1 MMHRTEEG
9 RVADRRSHLEGAVE
23 LGLLGARP
31 AEEDHGGYLRAASVD
46 AKVPVDGLQRVD
58 EGQKVHR
65 ARPVRSITRQQSARK
80 APEWRGLASAPG
92 CWMG

>member
-1 MMHRTEEG
+1 
-9 RVADRRSHLEGAVE
+9 
-23 LGLLGARP
+23 
-31 AEEDHGGYLRAASVD
+31 
-46 AKVPVDGLQRVD
+46 VPVDGLQRVD